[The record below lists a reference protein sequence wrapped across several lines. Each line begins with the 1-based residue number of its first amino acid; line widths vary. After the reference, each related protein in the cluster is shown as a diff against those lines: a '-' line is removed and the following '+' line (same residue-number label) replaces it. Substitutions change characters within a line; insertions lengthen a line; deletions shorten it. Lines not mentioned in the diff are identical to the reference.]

1 MKFAGALRA
10 VREHEAGDGE
20 GDAGDDGS
28 SDGLSEYEGR
38 GSAGERG
45 HEIDAVSY
53 THLDNLYTGN
63 RVTLGELP
71 QDFDASTDLHHLP
84 NVCNDPNFAFILR
97 NRDWKGDE

>member
-38 GSAGERG
+38 GSAGERW
-45 HEIDAVSY
+45 HEIDVGARDDGAEVL
-53 THLDNLYTGN
+53 H
-63 RVTLGELP
+63 GEVP
-71 QDFDASTDLHHLP
+71 GGEAGGRGAEP
-84 NVCNDPNFAFILR
+84 
-97 NRDWKGDE
+97 